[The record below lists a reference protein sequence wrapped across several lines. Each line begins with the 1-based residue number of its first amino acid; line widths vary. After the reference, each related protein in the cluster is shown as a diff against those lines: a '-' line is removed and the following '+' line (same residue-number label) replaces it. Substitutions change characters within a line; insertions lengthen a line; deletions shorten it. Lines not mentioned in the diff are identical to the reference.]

1 VQHSL
6 PAGGDLLDL
15 KVTVRNLKFA
25 DRAVRSI
32 DPHAFK
38 DARKP
43 FISLQRKERWF
54 HQSRHE

>member
-1 VQHSL
+1 
-6 PAGGDLLDL
+6 
-15 KVTVRNLKFA
+15 VRNLEFA

-32 DPHAFK
+32 DPHVFN